1 GAPFYVMGFVPGVVM
16 HDSGIAER
24 DYPENKRRAI
34 GESFIDVLADLHAV
48 NVDEVG
54 LGDLAKKEDYVARQL
69 KRWYGQ
75 FQQSKTRE
83 LPAVD
88 RQHDVLKA
96 KIPKQGKATVVH
108 GDYRIGNC
116 ISSPEGKIAAVLDW
130 EICTLGDPLADVGYV
145 MATWSEASDSMAASP
160 GVPSLLPGFPTRREL
175 LERYAR
181 RSGRE
186 VSTIDYFTA
195 FALWKSVCIIEG
207 VYARYVGGAL
217 GQTDV
222 DLEAF
227 RVRIGILAD
236 LADQAV
242 ARLR

>member
-1 GAPFYVMGFVPGVVM
+1 MGFVPGVVL
-16 HDSGIAER
+16 HDADIA
-24 DYPENKRRAI
+24 RRAYTEDLRRSV

-48 NVDEVG
+48 DVDEVG
-54 LGDLAKKEDYVARQL
+54 LGDLAKKEDYISRQL

-88 RQHDVLKA
+88 RAHDILKA
-96 KIPKQGKATVVH
+96 RIPKQGKASVVH
-108 GDYRIGNC
+108 GDYRVGNC
-116 ISSPEGKIAAVLDW
+116 ISSPEGKIVAVLDW
-130 EICTLGDPLADVGYV
+130 EICTLGDPLADLGYV
-145 MATWSEASDSMAASP
+145 LATWSEASDPVPSSP
-160 GVPSLLPGFPTRREL
+160 GVPSLLPGFPSRKEL

-181 RSGRE
+181 RSGRD

-217 GQTDV
+217 GKTDV
-222 DLEAF
+222 DLDAF
-227 RVRIGILAD
+227 RVRIDILAE